1 MSNGVR
7 INCKARIAESFMSKF
22 TKKERENIAAKI
34 DIEGLDYY
42 LNNYAESQF
51 EKDEEAIKLINAYN
65 DARADFIEYLRKNK
79 FDEIDWL

>member
-1 MSNGVR
+1 MN
-7 INCKARIAESFMSKF
+7 KSKF

-51 EKDEEAIKLINAYN
+51 EKDEEAIELINAYN
-65 DARADFIEYLRKNK
+65 DARENFLEYLRKNK
-79 FDEIDWL
+79 FEIDWL